1 MRQYHD
7 LLEDILERGEDVKNR
22 TGIDTRSLFGY
33 QMRFNLSEG
42 FPAITTKRLA
52 WRSVVGELLWMLE
65 GSTDERRLAELTY
78 GKPRTDLIGKTT
90 IWTSNADNQGVQ
102 LAYTNND
109 TTKELGPIYGS
120 SWRDFGGFFD
130 SEPGTDQI
138 EYIIEQIKMAPN
150 SRRIL
155 LSAWNPTLLSEMALP
170 PCHFAVQFRVCGDKL
185 SCMMTQ
191 RSGDF
196 FLGVPFNIASYSLLT
211 HIIAR
216 ECSLE
221 VGDFIHSIG
230 DAHVYNDHFD
240 QVSEQLSRKEYPL
253 PTLMIDESFDL
264 MDRLKNGFRLNDVD
278 LFTLDGYQYH
288 PTIKAPMAT

>member
-1 MRQYHD
+1 MKQYHN
-7 LLEDILERGEDVKNR
+7 LLEDILEHGEDVKNR
-22 TGIDTRSLFGY
+22 TGIDTRSLFGC

-90 IWTSNADNQGVQ
+90 IWTSNADTQGVQ

-120 SWRDFGGFFD
+120 NWRDFGGFFG
-130 SEPGTDQI
+130 SEPGFDQI
-138 EYIIEQIKMAPN
+138 EYIIDQIKTAPD

-155 LSAWNPTLLSEMALP
+155 LSAWNPTLLSDMALP
-170 PCHFAVQFRVCGDKL
+170 PCHFAVQFRVYDDKL

-216 ECSLE
+216 ECGLE
-221 VGDFIHSIG
+221 VGNFIHSIG
-230 DAHVYNDHFD
+230 DAHIYNDHLD
-240 QVSEQLSRKEYPL
+240 QVGEQLSRKEYPL
-253 PTLMIDESFDL
+253 PTLMIDESFDV